1 MKTKNTNS
9 ITSID
14 FAEVEVS
21 IDELQ
26 VFEVA
31 LNYALKSLDDKEI
44 ERIFGA
50 TRDELEGISEDVE
63 KAAAVCKEQNLEPA
77 FA

>member
-1 MKTKNTNS
+1 MKILKTKS
-9 ITSID
+9 VVSVEL
-14 FAEVEVS
+14 AEVEVS

-50 TRDELEGISEDVE
+50 TKDELEGISEDVE